1 MYQKI
6 LVPLDGSKLAE
17 SVLSHVELMVK
28 AGAEEVIL
36 TTVTER
42 IDARSYNVQIT
53 PASGPLPPPEPVVK
67 MPVAV
72 GKMQRQGDKY
82 LNRIA
87 KGLSK
92 KGANV
97 RTFVLLGNPAN
108 EIRSLA
114 DKEGVDLIIM
124 SSHGRSGHSRWALG
138 SISDKMLRASQVPML
153 LVKPTD
159 G

>member
-6 LVPLDGSKLAE
+6 LVPLDGSELAE
-17 SVLSHVELMVK
+17 SVLPHVEFMVK
-28 AGAEEVIL
+28 AGTEEVIL

-42 IDARSYNVQIT
+42 IDARSYKVQIAPASTTLT
-53 PASGPLPPPEPVVK
+53 PAVPVVR

-72 GKMQRQGDKY
+72 GKMQRQGQRY
-82 LNRIA
+82 LDRIA
-87 KGLSK
+87 KRLTK

-97 RTFVLLGNPAN
+97 RTCVLLGNPAD
-108 EIRSLA
+108 EIRALA
-114 DKEGVDLIIM
+114 EEEGVELIIM

-138 SISDKMLRASQVPML
+138 SISDKMLRASSVPML
-153 LVKPTD
+153 LVKPTE